1 MAILLQTASYAPV
14 ILIFAGKLLISQ
26 VRKIHFCLPQVVRN
40 LCDAIYSKLIS
51 LNNDV
56 SVLSEAPTFLSYRNL
71 EIDNQAESTMY
82 CGIFFT

>member
-14 ILIFAGKLLISQ
+14 ILTFAGKLLISQ

-51 LNNDV
+51 LNNV
-56 SVLSEAPTFLSYRNL
+56 SVSSEAPTFLSYRNL